1 MTGGRRKKQPWDSRA
16 LPERWEM
23 GKEQN
28 LANLLALEQLVI
40 GSTENP
46 EAFLEEWVRP
56 LLRQGLSMERAYEVV
71 IESVLQPN

>member
-1 MTGGRRKKQPWDSRA
+1 MTGERRKKQHWDSRA
-16 LPERWEM
+16 LSERWKM

-28 LANLLALEQLVI
+28 LTNLPALEQLVR

-46 EAFLEEWVRP
+46 EAFLEEWIRP

>member
-1 MTGGRRKKQPWDSRA
+1 MTGGRRKKQHWDSRA

-56 LLRQGLSMERAYEVV
+56 LLRQGLSIERAYEVV

>member
-1 MTGGRRKKQPWDSRA
+1 MTGGRRKKRHWDSRA

-28 LANLLALEQLVI
+28 LANLLALEQLVT

>member
-1 MTGGRRKKQPWDSRA
+1 MTRGRRKKQHWDSRA

>member
-1 MTGGRRKKQPWDSRA
+1 MTGERRKKHRWDWRG

-28 LANLLALEQLVI
+28 LATLLALEQLVT

-46 EAFLEEWVRP
+46 DAFLEEWIQP
-56 LLRQGLSMERAYEVV
+56 LLRQGLSMERAYELV
-71 IESVLQPN
+71 IESVFQPN

>member
-1 MTGGRRKKQPWDSRA
+1 MTGKRRKKQHWDSRA

-28 LANLLALEQLVI
+28 LANLLALEQLVK

-46 EAFLEEWVRP
+46 EAFLEEWIRP

>member
-1 MTGGRRKKQPWDSRA
+1 MTGGRRKKQHWDSRA
-16 LPERWEM
+16 LTERWEM

-56 LLRQGLSMERAYEVV
+56 LLRQGLSIERAYEVV

>member
-1 MTGGRRKKQPWDSRA
+1 MTEKRRKKQHWDSRA

-28 LANLLALEQLVI
+28 LANLLVLEQLVK

-46 EAFLEEWVRP
+46 EAFLEEWIRP

-71 IESVLQPN
+71 IESVFQPN